1 MLILWYSVPQKLE
14 NTVTNNQYFE
24 TSVLIFG
31 VLHLLEFMK
40 FDLGIL
46 IMLEKLTKN
55 INKGIK
61 NKKEAV

>member
-1 MLILWYSVPQKLE
+1 
-14 NTVTNNQYFE
+14 VTNNQYFE